1 MCKTQNSIKLQIL
14 LVAFISLLAS
24 YIFEYINNE
33 LSFSG
38 ILYKN
43 DKIYKHSKYVDENT
57 QFFIGSLSKQITAYL
72 VVAHISNI
80 DIYVTDILNE
90 NKLEEIKSSSRLF
103 SNEININTLDGVQI
117 KHLLTHSSGINFSE
131 NIKYAEPGQVF
142 RYDNCNYII
151 AGKILEYISKKSFIT
166 LCSNFF
172 EELGLNHT
180 FLISDSTYSDLYKSN
195 PDLRAS
201 MDLSFPNNPQIKGK
215 WAGIS
220 FCGGVIS
227 SSSELCK
234 IIKFL
239 YSKENIKKMLA
250 YTVPTN
256 IQKTSYGLGFYINK
270 KSGLIFHDCI
280 LPVSTF
286 YYVGYFL
293 YSLIDGQYELRLEN
307 VYRNVSQSVLYMYCQ
322 KHLSK
327 AIKNFLNDKKTK
339 RQAM

>member
-1 MCKTQNSIKLQIL
+1 MCKTKNSIKVKTL
-14 LVAFISLLAS
+14 LVALIFLSAS
-24 YIFEYINNE
+24 YIFEYLNNE

-38 ILYKN
+38 ILYRN
-43 DKIYKHSKYVDENT
+43 DNIVKHSKYVDENT

-72 VVAHISNI
+72 VVKYVDDI
-80 DIYVTDILNE
+80 DLYVTDILNE
-90 NKLEEIKSSSRLF
+90 DKLEEIKSSSRLF
-103 SNEININTLDGVQI
+103 SNAINMNTLDGVQI
-117 KHLLTHSSGINFSE
+117 KHLLTHSSGVDFAKNV
-131 NIKYAEPGQVF
+131 KHAHPGQVF

-172 EELGLNHT
+172 EELGLKNT
-180 FLISDSTYSDLYKSN
+180 FLISDSTYLDLYKSN

-215 WAGIS
+215 WTGGS

-239 YSKENIKKMLA
+239 YSKENIKKMLE
-250 YTVPTN
+250 YTVHTN
-256 IQKTSYGLGFYINK
+256 IPKISYGLGFYINK

-293 YSLIDGQYELRLEN
+293 YSLIDEQYELRLEN
-307 VYRNVSQSVLYMYCQ
+307 VYRNVSQRILYMYCQ
-322 KHLSK
+322 KHLSQ
-327 AIKNFLNDKKTK
+327 AIKNFLNDKKIK
-339 RQAM
+339 Q